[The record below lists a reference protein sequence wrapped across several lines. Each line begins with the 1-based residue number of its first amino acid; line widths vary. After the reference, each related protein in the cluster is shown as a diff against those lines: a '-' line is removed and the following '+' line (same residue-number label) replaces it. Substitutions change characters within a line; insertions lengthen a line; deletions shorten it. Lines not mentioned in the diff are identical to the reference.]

1 VLQAQSDERAERSA
15 AEEVAEYMRQ
25 PNSQRQLCPL
35 EWWKV
40 NQQLYPRVAEIAR
53 RYLSAPST
61 SVPSERLFSSAG
73 DLYSDSRNRL
83 SPKLA
88 EMLLLI
94 KHNLEFV
101 DDN

>member
-1 VLQAQSDERAERSA
+1 MLSGQRGGSCHVAIPA
-15 AEEVAEYMRQ
+15 AV
-25 PNSQRQLCPL
+25 
-35 EWWKV
+35 
-40 NQQLYPRVAEIAR
+40 
-53 RYLSAPST
+53 
-61 SVPSERLFSSAG
+61 SAG

-83 SPKLA
+83 SAKLA